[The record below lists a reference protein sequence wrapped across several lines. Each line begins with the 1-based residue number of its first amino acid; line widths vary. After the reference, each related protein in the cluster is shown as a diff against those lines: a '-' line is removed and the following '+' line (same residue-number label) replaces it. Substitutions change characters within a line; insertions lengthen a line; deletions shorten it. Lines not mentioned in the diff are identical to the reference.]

1 MSCKCKEC
9 ECNKSLKTYDKW
21 KYTLLTTVIFIIVV
35 SPKTYQLTNMLLSG
49 IIGKTASKE
58 GVSYCI
64 RIIYSCYSI
73 YNNFTIYNGCKN
85 MILVQR

>member
-58 GVSYCI
+58 GCPTVLGLFI
-64 RIIYSCYSI
+64 HAIV
-73 YNNFTIYNGCKN
+73 FTI
-85 MILVQR
+85 ILRYIMDVKI